1 MFSCQDGESSYSCDT
16 LKNGIW
22 TYYLTNAINESVDEV
37 VLNQKYITDRK
48 LGDYLSLNV
57 SQYAKNKYYWDQ
69 NPKTIIDSSYENII
83 TEVK

>member
-1 MFSCQDGESSYSCDT
+1 MTD
-16 LKNGIW
+16 
-22 TYYLTNAINESVDEV
+22 AINESVDEV
-37 VLNQKYITDRK
+37 VLSHKYITDRK

-57 SQYAKNKYYWDQ
+57 SQYAKKIYDWDQ